1 MKPAEVLIEST
12 GVIGQRIKKEALL
25 KSLPKLVNSLS
36 ASTEGADDAA
46 VAITTTDPV
55 SKSVAIQCQ
64 VGGTDIRIRGMAKGS
79 RMIHPNMATMLG
91 VITTDAMVS
100 SNVWRKM
107 VPVAVNRS
115 FNQITRAFAI
125 ASGKTMDNWRRR
137 LVTLTTNI
145 RVDPQSRVIRTYA
158 WHPIANCQLPQ
169 TTTTTPLLPLGPLGL
184 PFVGNLLS
192 LRPHLHF
199 YFLGLAQAHDPIFR
213 LSLGTKTCIV
223 VTSPSSARH
232 ILKNHDVTFAN
243 HDVLEA
249 GQTATYGPE
258 WRMLRKV
265 CVLKMLSNTTLASV
279 YGLQRRQIRK
289 TVGYLYARVGSP
301 INVDQQAFLTAFNV
315 VMNMLWGGT
324 GERDERVG
332 LGVRSMDTHGDQ
344 RIPCRIRTE
353 TRYAED
359 TLRYAQDTYPSQRI
373 RSITKGYPYLLR
385 IPICRYDLGNNFRK
399 KTEFDTTRKS

>member
-91 VITTDAMVS
+91 
-100 SNVWRKM
+100 
-107 VPVAVNRS
+107 
-115 FNQITRAFAI
+115 
-125 ASGKTMDNWRRR
+125 
-137 LVTLTTNI
+137 
-145 RVDPQSRVIRTYA
+145 
-158 WHPIANCQLPQ
+158 